1 LKKTTTGQDIF
12 KLVKKNID
20 SREIK
25 WENCVSV
32 CNDGAHSMLGCEKE
46 FVAYV
51 LQVNLNV
58 KIKHCMIHREAF
70 W

>member
-1 LKKTTTGQDIF
+1 
-12 KLVKKNID
+12 VKKNID

-32 CNDGAHSMLGCEKE
+32 CNDGAHLMLGCEKE